1 MINAIIRFA
10 LTHRLAVVLAT
21 IFLVL
26 YGAWIGANLPIDVFP
41 DLNRPRVIV
50 MSEAHGLA
58 PEEVESIVTAP
69 IESALNGTPGVT
81 EIRSS
86 SGIGISIIYVDFE
99 WGTEIYRARQ
109 LIAEKLQQVQGRLP
123 DDVESILAPI
133 TSIMGEIQFLSLSD
147 PTNKLSQI
155 DLRTL
160 ADWTIRPAIMGIKGV
175 SQVVVMGGQVK
186 QFQILLDLRKLS
198 QKQLTTS
205 GVKAALEG
213 ISQNTTGGV
222 LNEVDRE
229 LLIRPLA
236 RVSGI
241 GEIENTVVG
250 MQFGRPVL
258 LKDIATVQVGAQEKR
273 GTASVD
279 AEPSVVMT
287 IQKQPSADTVALT
300 KEIESTVAKLQKAL
314 PSGAKIRT
322 DLFKQSTFIEHAINN
337 VAEALRDGSLMV
349 AVILFFFL
357 LNFRT
362 TFITLT
368 AIPVSFVVTFLIF
381 KAIGLSI
388 NTMTLGGLAIAIGEL
403 VDDAIVDVENVF
415 RRLRENNLA
424 GSPKH
429 PLRVVFDASK
439 EVRNSLVVSTAVVIA
454 VFVPLF
460 AMSGLEGRFFTPMG
474 LAYIISLLASLL
486 VSITL
491 TPVLC
496 YLLLPNSKATNNVE
510 ETFVIRQTKR
520 LASPIVRSSINRPA
534 IPLII
539 SIALIIV
546 AVVALANLGRDFL
559 PRFNEG
565 TATIGVAAYP
575 GISLEASDKLGRD
588 IEKSIMSVPEVK
600 STVRRTGRAEMDE
613 HAEGVHWSE
622 IDVDFK
628 ENLSRPLDDILSDV
642 REKILATGDVSVNI
656 GQPISHRIDHM
667 MSGIRAEIVIKIFGN
682 DFVEMRRIA
691 VDIEA
696 KLKGL
701 AGLVDI
707 QIEPLIKIP
716 QVAVAIDRDLA
727 SKYGI
732 VAGTLAEELES
743 LLAGEIVSSVF
754 EEQRKHDIVLRVPIS
769 DRDDMS
775 KLKEV
780 FVGKTM
786 LGEPIKLG
794 QVAQIYESDGPNLIN
809 RDGLRRRLVV
819 SANTSNR
826 SLSEVAKDI
835 QTMLDR
841 DIKFPDGYYFT
852 LGGKFEAEQSAS
864 TKMALLGCLS
874 ILASIIILYINF
886 KSLTSA
892 LIVLA
897 NIPLALIGSVAGIY
911 ITGLSL
917 SLATLVAFI
926 TLCGIASRNGLLMIN
941 HYRSLRDSEPE
952 VDIKEIIFKGTLERL
967 IPVLMTAGTGILALS
982 PLLLSKN
989 DPGKEILYPVA
1000 VVIVSGLFTSTV
1012 LNTFVTPAL
1021 AYIMRKR
1028 VFSASETVSEADL
1041 LS

>member
-1 MINAIIRFA
+1 MVNAIIRFA
-10 LTHRLAVVLAT
+10 LTHRLAVILAT
-21 IFLVL
+21 IFVVT

-41 DLNRPRVIV
+41 DLNRPRVVV

-58 PEEVESIVTAP
+58 PEEVESIVTTP
-69 IESALNGTPGVT
+69 IESVLNGTPGVT

-99 WGTEIYRARQ
+99 WGTDIYRARQ
-109 LIAEKLQQVQGRLP
+109 LVAEKLQQVRTRLP
-123 DDVESILAPI
+123 KDVESVLSPI
-133 TSIMGEIQFLSLSD
+133 TSIMGEIQFLSLND
-147 PTNKLSQI
+147 PSNKLSQM
-155 DLRTL
+155 DLRSI
-160 ADWTIRPAIMGIKGV
+160 ADWTIRPAITGIKGV

-186 QFQILLDLRKLS
+186 QYQVLLDLKKLS
-198 QKQLTTS
+198 SRQLTMNQVRT
-205 GVKAALEG
+205 ALEG

-222 LNEVDRE
+222 LNEPDRE

-236 RVSGI
+236 QVRGVGD
-241 GEIENTVVG
+241 IENTVVG

-258 LKDIATVQVGAQEKR
+258 LKDIATVQIGGQEKR

-279 AEPSVVMT
+279 ALPSVIMT
-287 IQKQPSADTVALT
+287 IQKQPTADTISLT
-300 KEIESTVAKLQKAL
+300 KEIESTVAMLQKSL
-314 PSGAKIRT
+314 PEGATIRT
-322 DLFKQSTFIEHAINN
+322 DLFKQATFIEHAIGN
-337 VAEALRDGSLMV
+337 VAEALRDGSIMV
-349 AVILFFFL
+349 ATILFFFL

-368 AIPVSFVVTFLIF
+368 AIPVSFVVTFVIF
-381 KAIGLSI
+381 QGIGLSI
-388 NTMTLGGLAIAIGEL
+388 NTMTLGGLAIAVGEL

-439 EVRNSLVVSTAVVIA
+439 EIRNSLVVSTAVVIA

-474 LAYIISLLASLL
+474 MAYIISLLASLL

-496 YLLLPNSKATNNVE
+496 YLMLPKAKATKNVE

-520 LASPIVRSSINRPA
+520 MAGPVVTGSINRPI
-534 IPLII
+534 IPLTI
-539 SIALIIV
+539 SAALLAV
-546 AVVALANLGRDFL
+546 AVLALTQLGRDFL

-565 TATIGVAAYP
+565 TATIGVASYP
-575 GISLEASDKLGRD
+575 GISLEASDKLGQN
-588 IEKSIMSVPEVK
+588 IEKAILSVPEVK

-628 ENLSRPLDDILSDV
+628 EDLSRPLDSVLIDV
-642 REKILATGDVSVNI
+642 REKILATSDVYVNI

-667 MSGIRAEIVIKIFGN
+667 MSGIRAEIAIKIFGN

-691 VDIEA
+691 VDIET
-696 KLKGL
+696 KLKAI

-707 QIEPLIKIP
+707 QVEPLVKIP
-716 QVAVAIDRDLA
+716 QVAVEVDRDLA
-727 SKYGI
+727 SQKGI

-754 EEQRKHDIVLRVPIS
+754 DEHRKHDIVLRAPLS
-769 DRDDMS
+769 SRDDLS
-775 KLKEV
+775 KFKNLI
-780 FVGKTM
+780 VGKTL
-786 LGEPIKLG
+786 LGEPIALG
-794 QVAQIYESDGPNLIN
+794 KVAEVYESDGPNMIN

-819 SANTSNR
+819 SANTSER
-826 SLSEVAKDI
+826 SLSEVVKDI
-835 QTMLDR
+835 KAALDR
-841 DIKFPDGYYFT
+841 EIKFPEGYYYT

-874 ILASIIILYINF
+874 ILASIVILYANF
-886 KSLTSA
+886 KSLTPA
-892 LIVLA
+892 LIVLV

-911 ITGLSL
+911 MAGLSL

-941 HYRSLRDSEPE
+941 HYRHLRLDHPE
-952 VDIKEIIFKGTLERL
+952 ASVKEIIFQGTLERL
-967 IPVLMTAGTGILALS
+967 IPVLMTAGTGILALL
-982 PLLLSKN
+982 PLLLAK
-989 DPGKEILYPVA
+989 DAPGKEILYPVA

-1012 LNTFVTPAL
+1012 MNTFVTPAL
-1021 AYIMRKR
+1021 AYVFKGR
-1028 VFSASETVSEADL
+1028 VFSASETVSEAEL